1 MKTLLLFTKAHDYVR
16 NPPLTVTEGIIG
28 IVAVLLLFV
37 GLLLLDA
44 KINNKKI

>member
-1 MKTLLLFTKAHDYVR
+1 MKTLLLFTRAHDYVQK
-16 NPPLTVTEGIIG
+16 PPPTVTEGIIG